1 MSNGSRIYK
10 GANENWTSG
19 YYIQGEPYVGFTMSV
34 QDLGHSWDFNSG
46 NGGTVTWRNVRITVR
61 GGGRSDFNIGDDAA
75 TDYDIDYLVYDHSV
89 ALSLCNSEWNFDVG
103 TIINLH
109 LIGAILSVGGSGN
122 LNNVTHYGFDATDL
136 RIYPRQLQLK

>member
-61 GGGRSDFNIGDDAA
+61 GEDAL
-75 TDYDIDYLVYDHSV
+75 ILILVM
-89 ALSLCNSEWNFDVG
+89 
-103 TIINLH
+103 TQPQTMI
-109 LIGAILSVGGSGN
+109 
-122 LNNVTHYGFDATDL
+122 
-136 RIYPRQLQLK
+136 